1 MTRVPLSEEELVKT
15 RMNSGMPMVAIVGVG
30 GAGNNLLTK
39 AIGGGISPDH
49 CIAVNNDRS
58 ELSRSPAI
66 NKVLLD
72 GGRLENGEAGLQQ
85 VNHQR
90 MSQLSAHRV
99 TPFTSQSD
107 VTIVIAGLGGGTAT
121 STAPLIAQW
130 TRTSI
135 HPVISI
141 VAIPFIHE
149 RERRFVALR
158 GLKHMVESC
167 DCTVVVDNAMEDD
180 RYSHS
185 GRQADEKVSMV
196 IQGLTQLISRIHSPL
211 VSEVLRIMGLGEIA
225 VACSSPV
232 GLAGSVQT
240 AIFEALENPS
250 ARLPIEKTKGAILL
264 HRGAQKMGDGEAAQ
278 AYEVLVSLIGKNIE
292 FVYASVVS
300 PCESTISILLTGY
313 EYGTAVHTFV
323 DFIEDLYDVE
333 YGQPGV
339 GPTSAIQ
346 FPLFQMEAPEA

>member
-1 MTRVPLSEEELVKT
+1 
-15 RMNSGMPMVAIVGVG
+15 MNSGMPLVAIVGVG
-30 GAGNNLLTK
+30 GAGNNMLTR
-39 AIGGGISPDH
+39 AIGGGVSPDH

-72 GGRLENGEAGLQQ
+72 GGRLESDEAGLQQ
-85 VNHQR
+85 VDHRR

-99 TPFTSQSD
+99 TPFTAQSD

-130 TRTSI
+130 TRTPI

-167 DCTVVVDNAMEDD
+167 DCTVVVDNAMEDA
-180 RYSHS
+180 RYSHG
-185 GRQADEKVSMV
+185 GRQADEKASMV

-211 VSEVLRIMGLGEIA
+211 VPEVLRIMGLGEIA
-225 VACSSPV
+225 VACSSRV
-232 GLAGSVQT
+232 GLTGLVQT
-240 AIFEALENPS
+240 AILEALENPS
-250 ARLPIEKTKGAILL
+250 ARLPIEGTKGAILL
-264 HRGAQKMGDGEAAQ
+264 HRGPQKMGDGEAAQ

-292 FVYASVVS
+292 FVHASVVS
-300 PCESTISILLTGY
+300 PCERTISILLTGY
-313 EYGTAVHTFV
+313 DYGTAVHTFV

-333 YGQPGV
+333 YGQPGA
-339 GPTSAIQ
+339 GPFSGIQ
-346 FPLFQMEAPEA
+346 FPLFQMEVPEP